1 MKAIVYYRVSTAGQ
15 GEAGNG
21 LNAQRDAVTG
31 WCADKDVA
39 IAGEYIEVES
49 GRKNYRPE
57 LLAALAE
64 CRDSGAVLVVAK
76 LDRLARNLSFIANL
90 MDSNVKFVALDMPNM
105 DDPDVSR
112 LTIQLLAS
120 MAEFESRRISRRTR
134 EALAQVKKKKALGS
148 PDPGKGAAAGGA
160 AAKRKA
166 ADNANRVMPY
176 IEKLR
181 GYGYDSLRKIADEL
195 NAWKVPLRIDKNNN
209 PVLPDL
215 ANGPK
220 WAAQQVKNVIDRCEV
235 CAA

>member
-1 MKAIVYYRVSTAGQ
+1 MKAIVYYRVSTASQ

-64 CRDSGAVLVVAK
+64 CRDTGAVLVVAK

-112 LTIQLLAS
+112 LTILH
-120 MAEFESRRISRRTR
+120 R
-134 EALAQVKKKKALGS
+134 EAARLRLRLAA
-148 PDPGKGAAAGGA
+148 
-160 AAKRKA
+160 
-166 ADNANRVMPY
+166 
-176 IEKLR
+176 
-181 GYGYDSLRKIADEL
+181 
-195 NAWKVPLRIDKNNN
+195 
-209 PVLPDL
+209 
-215 ANGPK
+215 
-220 WAAQQVKNVIDRCEV
+220 
-235 CAA
+235 

>member
-1 MKAIVYYRVSTAGQ
+1 MKAIVYYRVSTASQ

-31 WCADKDVA
+31 WCADKDVG

-64 CRDSGAVLVVAK
+64 CRDTGAVLVVAK

-235 CAA
+235 CPA